1 MWSEYRMGE
10 RVMSKRLAFITTLA
24 GCLIILQ
31 MIIGL
36 GGIVHDACA
45 ELRVISDQ
53 VIRGF
58 AHPESVAFE
67 PSKRVLYVSQF
78 ASVLKPTLKD
88 GKGKISKVS
97 LTGDVLEDQY
107 LPEQGVEL
115 NKPKGIWIENGVLWV
130 TDIDTVWVFDLNTRK
145 GRPAALPGAEFA
157 NDSTVINNILFVSD
171 SGRKRIYRVEPANFL
186 NPDVIP
192 DVAIYGT
199 ELSFAPNGL
208 YPSKSKALL
217 VAGYDNGDQDHG
229 VYSIAGAEKF
239 ETLIKNLGKLDGLV
253 QLKDGSILVTDWK
266 SKSLII
272 WNRKTGAK
280 QLATGFGGPADFCVV
295 PEGKRLLVVIPDLV
309 KSELRFIRLS
319 K

>member
-1 MWSEYRMGE
+1 
-10 RVMSKRLAFITTLA
+10 MSKRIAFITTLA

-31 MIIGL
+31 MVIGI

-45 ELRVISDQ
+45 QLRVISDQ

-67 PSKRVLYVSQF
+67 PSERVLYVSQF
-78 ASVLKPTLKD
+78 GSVLKPTLKD

-97 LTGDVLEDQY
+97 MGGDVIEDQY
-107 LPEQGVEL
+107 LPEQGVVL

-130 TDIDTVWVFDLNTRK
+130 TDIDMVWVFDLNTRK

-157 NDSTVINNILFVSD
+157 NDPTVINNILFVSD

-186 NPDVIP
+186 NPDIIP

-208 YPSKSKALL
+208 YPSKSKDLL
-217 VAGYDNGDQDHG
+217 VAGYDNGDQNHG
-229 VYSIAGAEKF
+229 VYSIADEEKF
-239 ETLIKNLGKLDGLV
+239 ETLIKNIGKLDGLV

-266 SKSLII
+266 SKSLIS
-272 WNRKTGAK
+272 WNRKTGVT

-295 PEGKRLLVVIPDLV
+295 PEGKSLLVVVPDLV

>member
-1 MWSEYRMGE
+1 MG
-10 RVMSKRLAFITTLA
+10 KRISFIVALAE
-24 GCLIILQ
+24 CLIILQ
-31 MIIGL
+31 MAIGI

-53 VIRGF
+53 TIKGF

-67 PSKRVLYVSQF
+67 PSERVLYVSQF
-78 ASVLKPTLKD
+78 GSVLKPTLKD

-97 LTGDVLEDQY
+97 LDGNVIEDHY

-115 NKPKGIWIENGVLWV
+115 NKPKGIWVENGVLWV
-130 TDIDTVWVFDLNTRK
+130 TDIDMVWVFDLNTRR
-145 GRPAALPGAEFA
+145 GRPVALPGAEFA
-157 NDSTVINNILFVSD
+157 NDPTVINNILYVSD

-186 NPDVIP
+186 DPDIIP

-208 YPSKSKALL
+208 YPSKNKALL
-217 VAGYDNGDQDHG
+217 VVGYDSGDQDYG
-229 VYSIAGAEKF
+229 VYSIADEDKF
-239 ETLIKNLGKLDGLV
+239 ETLIKNIGKLDGLF
-253 QLKDGSILVTDWK
+253 QLEDGSILVTDWK
-266 SKSLII
+266 SKSLIR
-272 WNRKTGAK
+272 WHWKEGVT

-295 PEGKRLLVVIPDLV
+295 PEGKRLLVVVPDLV